1 MNNSELLLTVK
12 ARRLAAS
19 GEGMRLRINAGL
31 SLRETADA
39 VGVAVS
45 TLWRWERGERAPH
58 GGAALSWARLLE
70 QLAADAKAV
79 A

>member
-1 MNNSELLLTVK
+1 MKNSELLLTVK

-19 GEGMRLRINAGL
+19 GEGMRLRTDAGL

-45 TLWRWERGERAPH
+45 TLWRWERGERAPR
-58 GGAALSWARLLE
+58 GAAALSWARLLE

>member
-1 MNNSELLLTVK
+1 MKNSELLLTVK

-45 TLWRWERGERAPH
+45 TLWRWERGERSPR